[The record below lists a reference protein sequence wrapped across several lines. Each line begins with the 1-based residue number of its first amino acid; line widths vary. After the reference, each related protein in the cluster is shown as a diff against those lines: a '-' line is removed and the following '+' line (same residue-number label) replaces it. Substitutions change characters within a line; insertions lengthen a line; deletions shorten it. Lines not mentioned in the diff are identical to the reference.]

1 MRLVGGGVGHRRLN
15 ARALPSA
22 PREDDACEVDEDD
35 RADERQMA
43 EIRRKQRLNR
53 RDVLEDE
60 EADFGYVVSDWEDQ
74 DVDDDV
80 REIGSD
86 GVAYLTGGF
95 SAA

>member
-1 MRLVGGGVGHRRLN
+1 MRLVGGGVGHRRLS
-15 ARALPSA
+15 RHA
-22 PREDDACEVDEDD
+22 PHVDEPPEDAD
-35 RADERQMA
+35 EEVEDERTDERQMA
-43 EIRRKQRLNR
+43 KIRHQQRLNR

-86 GVAYLTGGF
+86 GLAYLTGGF